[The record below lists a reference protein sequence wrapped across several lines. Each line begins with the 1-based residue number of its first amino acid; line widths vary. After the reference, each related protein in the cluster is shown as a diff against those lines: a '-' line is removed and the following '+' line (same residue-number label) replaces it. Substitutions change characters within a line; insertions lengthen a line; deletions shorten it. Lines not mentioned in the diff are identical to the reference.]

1 MADSIYDSNFA
12 ITAFF
17 LRVEEELINSKCIN
31 KLLDVIIERSP
42 KKISRFLL
50 FPFRRLRFATI
61 VNPAL
66 ACSLRTRVNLKYARL
81 KMKETKSGIARA

>member
-1 MADSIYDSNFA
+1 MADSVYDSNFA
-12 ITAFF
+12 ITPFC
-17 LRVEEELINSKCIN
+17 LRVKEELIDFKCVN
-31 KLLDVIIERSP
+31 KLLYAIIERSP

-50 FPFRRLRFATI
+50 FPFRPSRFATI

-66 ACSLRTRVNLKYARL
+66 ACSLRTQVNLKYARL

>member
-1 MADSIYDSNFA
+1 MADIVYDSKFA
-12 ITAFF
+12 ITPFF
-17 LRVEEELINSKCIN
+17 LRVKEELINSKCVN
-31 KLLDVIIERSP
+31 TLLDVIIERSP

-61 VNPAL
+61 VNLAL
-66 ACSLRTRVNLKYARL
+66 ARSLQTQVNSKYARL

>member
-31 KLLDVIIERSP
+31 KLLDVIIDGAQRKYHDFSY
-42 KKISRFLL
+42 FL
-50 FPFRRLRFATI
+50 F
-61 VNPAL
+61 VDYD
-66 ACSLRTRVNLKYARL
+66 SLLL
-81 KMKETKSGIARA
+81 